1 MAGSADRS
9 PDSAPAGSAPQPGSQ
24 LTALAG
30 LSGGDLL
37 SSADLSA
44 EQTRGLLELAAA
56 LKAGRRSIRLEGRIL
71 GLIFSKAS
79 TRTRVSFSVAM
90 ARLGGQTIDLLP
102 TVTQVGRGEP
112 VADTAR
118 VLSRYCD
125 ALAIRTFAQ
134 EDLEAYAHWASIPVI
149 NALTDREHPCQ
160 ALADFLTMAESFACG
175 TDGRLELERL
185 RGLTLAYVGDGNNV
199 AHSLMLCGA
208 LLGVN
213 VRVGTPEGFA
223 PDPAVLEQARQLAG
237 GEAAITVVHD
247 PVEAVR
253 GAQALYTDVWA
264 SMGQEEEQAERERA
278 FAGWCLEESL
288 LSEAEPRAIV
298 LHCLPAHR
306 GEEISAGVIEGSASR
321 VFDQAE
327 NRLHAQQALLATLL
341 GGL

>member
-1 MAGSADRS
+1 MPATPPHASAAADRS
-9 PDSAPAGSAPQPGSQ
+9 PLD
-24 LTALAG
+24 G
-30 LSGGDLL
+30 LVGGDLL
-37 SSADLSA
+37 SSADLTP
-44 EQTRGLLELAAA
+44 EQTRALLSLAAD
-56 LKAGRRSIRLEGRIL
+56 LKAGRRRIDLGGKVL

-79 TRTRVSFSVAM
+79 TRTRVSFTVAM
-90 ARLGGQTIDLLP
+90 ARLSGQTIDLLP
-102 TVTQVGRGEP
+102 IVTQVGRGEP

-134 EDLEAYAHWASIPVI
+134 ADLEAYAHWATIPVI
-149 NALTDREHPCQ
+149 NALTDLEHPCQ
-160 ALADFLTMAESFACG
+160 ALADFHTLQEAFGSSPA
-175 TDGRLELERL
+175 DLA
-185 RGLTLAYVGDGNNV
+185 GLTLAYVGDGNNV

-213 VRVGTPEGFA
+213 VRIGCPEGFA
-223 PDPAVLEQARQLAG
+223 PDPAVLERARALANG
-237 GEAAITVVHD
+237 GAQISVVHD
-247 PVEAVR
+247 PLEAAR

-278 FAGWCLEESL
+278 FAGWCLDEAL
-288 LSEAEPRAIV
+288 LSEADPRAIV

-306 GEEISAGVIEGSASR
+306 GEEISSGVIEGNASR